1 MSGAAAELKR
11 LVALIDEMTEHGI
24 PPLNAQERMAT
35 KGGLKVARH
44 LVGQAVSTCMA
55 ERRAESRIRALSR
68 QVDALRWEN
77 QQLTDEL
84 LRVTGREV
92 ER

>member
-1 MSGAAAELKR
+1 
-11 LVALIDEMTEHGI
+11 
-24 PPLNAQERMAT
+24 
-35 KGGLKVARH
+35 
-44 LVGQAVSTCMA
+44 MA
-55 ERRAESRIRALSR
+55 ERRAESRLRVLSR

-77 QQLTDEL
+77 QRLTDEL